1 VHGAHEARRKVDWPL
16 ANVAVALDLGPGS
29 ECRRASIV
37 LGAAAPTPWRT
48 RAAEAV
54 LNGKTVDANLAA
66 EAGRE
71 AVDGARP

>member
-1 VHGAHEARRKVDWPL
+1 L